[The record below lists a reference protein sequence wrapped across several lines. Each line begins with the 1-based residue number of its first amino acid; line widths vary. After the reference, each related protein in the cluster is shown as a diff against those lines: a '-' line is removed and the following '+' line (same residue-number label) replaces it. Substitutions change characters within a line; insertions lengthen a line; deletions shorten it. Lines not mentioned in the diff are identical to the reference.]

1 VRDPEIGRVI
11 QKIEKGKTQTAE
23 PTNVDGWSAVD
34 GRGDLF
40 LALLLV
46 VKPVTKLAV
55 THAGKK
61 EKSSARFSSVYQ
73 IRFPVFTFFFGNCL
87 PFVTLVAP
95 KNVLHLMKGFI

>member
-1 VRDPEIGRVI
+1 VRDTETGKVS

-73 IRFPVFTFFFGNCL
+73 IRFPVFTFFLGTVFL
-87 PFVTLVAP
+87 L
-95 KNVLHLMKGFI
+95 